1 MRSKILRRGTAI
13 QKKLFSQKGN
23 SFFCALF
30 DITAFVIHIYTKIYI
45 FMKMKQEKLLEKLQN
60 PLELIELSRRGISKS
75 AVNLVASKIGLSG
88 REIARILNIS
98 ERTFHRYTPDKQLD
112 TNSTERLLKLMLLYQ
127 HGEQVFSNLEDFKPW
142 MRQSMRIFGD
152 KSALEL
158 LDTATGFE
166 WVNNVL
172 SRIEFGTYS

>member
-1 MRSKILRRGTAI
+1 L
-13 QKKLFSQKGN
+13 KKLFSQKGN

-30 DITAFVIHIYTKIYI
+30 DITAFVIYIYAKMYI
-45 FMKMKQEKLLEKLQN
+45 LMKTKQENVLEKLKN
-60 PLELIELSRRGISKS
+60 PLELIELSRKGISKS
-75 AVNLVASKIGLSG
+75 AVDLVASKLGLSD
-88 REIARILNIS
+88 REMARMLNIS
-98 ERTFHRYTPDKQLD
+98 ERTFHRYIPDTQLD
-112 TNSTERLLKLMLLYQ
+112 TASTERLFKLMLLYQ
-127 HGEQVFSNLEDFKPW
+127 HGEEVFSNLEDFKPW
-142 MRQSMRIFGD
+142 MRQSMRIFGN